1 MESRRALIEAVAPLA
16 SAACAKISG
25 SADALALAYQPGCE
39 GSLAESL
46 AASRGEEERLRQTVR
61 GPHRDDLE
69 ISLNGLKASAFA
81 SEGQQRGIALA
92 LKIAQARHLESLHSQ
107 PPVLLLDDIFGEL
120 DTSRRNRLLETLPA
134 ASQTLITTTFLDW
147 AVAPRPAGY
156 EGQSLAPLVN
166 GTASGP
172 WRSYFFCEHVDL
184 QPTLTWEGVRTN
196 SEMYARYF
204 DQQPVSE
211 FLHDLK
217 ADPDELK
224 NLASDAAAATTL
236 TKLRALCD
244 QEMNARGGPL
254 LPMNQRV
261 TKPAGKK
268 KKKA

>member
-1 MESRRALIEAVAPLA
+1 MVIYDPRLPKE
-16 SAACAKISG
+16 K
-25 SADALALAYQPGCE
+25 
-39 GSLAESL
+39 
-46 AASRGEEERLRQTVR
+46 RGKVR
-61 GPHRDDLE
+61 DEMVLNVDL
-69 ISLNGLKASAFA
+69 
-81 SEGQQRGIALA
+81 
-92 LKIAQARHLESLHSQ
+92 
-107 PPVLLLDDIFGEL
+107 P
-120 DTSRRNRLLETLPA
+120 
-134 ASQTLITTTFLDW
+134 TTFLDW
-147 AVAPRPAGY
+147 AGAPRPAGY

-172 WRSYFFCEHVDL
+172 WRSHFFCEHVDL

-224 NLASDAAAATTL
+224 NLASDASAATTL

-244 QEMNARGGPL
+244 QEMNARSGPL
-254 LPMNQRV
+254 PPMNQRV